1 MIALY
6 DELDAFES
14 IIANVVNV
22 HLRGRLK
29 GDRWFLSDSSFDF
42 YEALDRIKNKWKYS
56 DLLTVEPEGKIGS
69 FLNFVKALKSLR
81 T

>member
-6 DELDAFES
+6 DELGAFES

-56 DLLTVEPEGKIGS
+56 GLLTVEPESKIDS
-69 FLNFVKALKSLR
+69 FLNFVRAMKSLR